1 MASNTREFYKKQL
14 EELSNSQLLEVMHG
28 TPIGLMS
35 TNVGNDR
42 MKIAL
47 ELLQERWN
55 VLETRVAMLE
65 LKAISK
71 ASKDIKISVATGVP
85 TVTGKRGRG
94 RPKEVKVG

>member
-14 EELSNSQLLEVMHG
+14 EEMSNSQLLEVMHG

-47 ELLQERWN
+47 ELLQDRWN
-55 VLETRVAMLE
+55 SLEARV
-65 LKAISK
+65 KAIETGNESFNYK
-71 ASKDIKISVATGVP
+71 SPGPKKITTA
-85 TVTGKRGRG
+85 TVTFKKRGRG